1 MRRSRLLPTPIEHLV
16 IAEHILASPKL
27 PEETRTRLDGS
38 EIVRAAFYLGHI
50 APDVQVIS
58 RQAREET
65 HFFTLPPIG
74 HRPAFEAVLAAHP
87 QLARPTLL
95 PPAQAAFLVG
105 YLSHLLLDEFWVR
118 EIFYPVFGPGQSW
131 GDRHERL
138 LLHNVLRAWLDR
150 RDLARLR
157 DGVGDVLREAK
168 PGGWLP
174 FASDA
179 NLCRWRDLVA
189 DQFRPGAAVRTVE
202 IFANRARIPDS
213 EFLTLLEPEVMNER
227 IFSRVALSELDRF
240 HDQAVLC
247 TQALTERY
255 LDGCAV
261 SESV

>member
-27 PEETRTRLDGS
+27 PGEIRALVNGS
-38 EIVRAAFYLGHI
+38 EIARGAFYLGHI

-58 RQAREET
+58 GQSREDT
-65 HFFTLPPIG
+65 HFFTLPPTG
-74 HRPAFEAVLAAHP
+74 RRPAYESMLAVHPNLAQP
-87 QLARPTLL
+87 SRL

-131 GDRHERL
+131 GDRRERL

-168 PGGWLP
+168 PDGWLP
-174 FASDA
+174 FVSDA
-179 NLCRWRDLVA
+179 NLCRWRDVVA
-189 DQFRPGAAVRTVE
+189 DQFRPGAAIRTVE
-202 IFANRARIPDS
+202 IFANRARIPNS
-213 EFLTLLEPEVMNER
+213 EFLTLLEPAVMNKR

-240 HDQAVLC
+240 HGQAVLC
-247 TQALTERY
+247 TQGLTEHY
-255 LDGCAV
+255 LNGCAV